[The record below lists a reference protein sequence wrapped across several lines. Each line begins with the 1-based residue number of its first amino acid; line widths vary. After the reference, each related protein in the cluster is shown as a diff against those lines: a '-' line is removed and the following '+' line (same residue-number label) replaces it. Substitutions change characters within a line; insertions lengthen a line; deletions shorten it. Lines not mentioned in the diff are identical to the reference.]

1 MQIYD
6 ILLAVNNLIM
16 LRKWIQISIEAA
28 TQDMAEPKK
37 KHWEGSYKIEF

>member
-37 KHWEGSYKIEF
+37 NIGRGAIK